1 MPSRRAGKN
10 VKGATPEQIGNQAK
24 KTFRAVGKAAKKI
37 NDTAANKITAPLAR
51 QIIKKTKMAVSDLE
65 AQIPTTEAVSMKKGG
80 AMKSK
85 GMKKGGAMKAKG
97 MMRGGAMKTKGM
109 NKGGKIKA
117 KGMNKGGK
125 IKAKGMAKG
134 GKMTT
139 KGYAKGGAMRSKGAA
154 KGGMRKPS
162 SKNSGLYGR

>member
-24 KTFRAVGKAAKKI
+24 KTFRAVEKAAKKI

-109 NKGGKIKA
+109 K
-117 KGMNKGGK
+117 KGGK

-134 GKMTT
+134 GKMAT
-139 KGYAKGGAMRSKGAA
+139 KGYAKGGAMKA
-154 KGGMRKPS
+154 KGSARGGVRKPS
-162 SKNSGLYGR
+162 NKNSGLFG

>member
-109 NKGGKIKA
+109 K
-117 KGMNKGGK
+117 KGGK

-134 GKMTT
+134 GKMAT
-139 KGYAKGGAMRSKGAA
+139 KGYAKGGAMKA
-154 KGGMRKPS
+154 KGSARGGVRKPS
-162 SKNSGLYGR
+162 NKNSGLFG

>member
-109 NKGGKIKA
+109 KKGGKIKA
-117 KGMNKGGK
+117 KGL
-125 IKAKGMAKG
+125 AKG
-134 GKMTT
+134 GKMAT
-139 KGYAKGGAMRSKGAA
+139 KGYAKGGAMKA
-154 KGGMRKPS
+154 KGSARGGVRKPS
-162 SKNSGLYGR
+162 NKNSGLFG